1 MGRALL
7 ETLPASESLVRLG
20 VAALAGLA
28 VGIERE
34 WSGHASGPGARFAGV
49 RTFFLLGLVGGVSGW
64 LTAQGTATLAAVLIA
79 GSVALVTA
87 AYVIASR
94 RPQADT
100 DGTTEVAAIAVLAL
114 GALSGL
120 GEIRIAAGAAAV
132 AVVALREKGRIHEFV
147 RSLDEWELRGALHF
161 AVLALVIL
169 PLLPPGPF
177 GPFGG
182 IRPRALWVL
191 VLIFSGLNYIGF
203 VARRV
208 VGETR
213 GYGVAGLLGGLVS
226 STAVTLVFS
235 RESRLKPKLARSLGL
250 GIVAACAVMLG
261 RVTVVATVLDPV
273 VGGALAVRLL
283 PAYAVGLGL
292 LLWILRGEPGTRR
305 EAADRMSDTNNPLR
319 LLSAIRMAILFQV
332 SLMAVDFVR
341 ERAGDPGILGLA
353 ALLGF
358 TDMDALTVSMARL
371 GAPAAAIASKAIVV
385 GILSNT
391 VLKLGLA
398 LGVGTGALRWVTVL
412 GLAAMGAAAGLG
424 LWFS

>member
-1 MGRALL
+1 MGGALI

-64 LTAQGTATLAAVLIA
+64 LTAQGTTTLAAVLIA

-94 RPQADT
+94 RPQGDA

-120 GEIRIAAGAAAV
+120 GEIRIAAGAAAL

-147 RSLDEWELRGALHF
+147 QSLEEWELRGALHF

-169 PLLPPGPF
+169 PLLPLGPY

-208 VGETR
+208 IGETR

-250 GIVAACAVMLG
+250 GIVAACAVLLG

-305 EAADRMSDTNNPLR
+305 EAPDRMSDANNPLR
-319 LLSAIRMAILFQV
+319 LFSAIRMAILFQV

-341 ERAGDPGILGLA
+341 ERAGDPGILSLA

-371 GAPAAAIASKAIVV
+371 GAPAAAIASKAIVI

-398 LGVGTGALRWVTVL
+398 LGVGTGALRRVTVL
-412 GLAAMGAAAGLG
+412 GLVALGAATGIG
-424 LWFS
+424 LWLS

>member
-1 MGRALL
+1 MVL

-34 WSGHASGPGARFAGV
+34 WSGHATGPGARFAGV

-94 RPQADT
+94 GPQGDT

-147 RSLDEWELRGALHF
+147 QSLQEWELRGALHF

-169 PLLPPGPF
+169 PLLPPGPY

-182 IRPRALWVL
+182 IRPRTLWVL

-250 GIVAACAVMLG
+250 GIVAACAVLLG

-305 EAADRMSDTNNPLR
+305 ETADRMSDTNNPLR
-319 LLSAIRMAILFQV
+319 LFSAIRMAILFQV
-332 SLMAVDFVR
+332 SLMAVDFAR

-358 TDMDALTVSMARL
+358 TDMDALTVAMARL
-371 GAPAAAIASKAIVV
+371 GASAASIASKAIVI
-385 GILSNT
+385 GIISNT

-398 LGVGTGALRWVTVL
+398 LGLGTGPLRRVTAL
-412 GLAAMGAAAGLG
+412 GLVAMGAAAGLG
-424 LWFS
+424 LWLS

>member
-1 MGRALL
+1 VL

-49 RTFFLLGLVGGVSGW
+49 RTFFLLGLIGGVSGW
-64 LTAQGTATLAAVLIA
+64 LTAQGTAGLAAVLIA
-79 GSVALVTA
+79 GAVALVTA
-87 AYVIASR
+87 AYVVVSR
-94 RPQADT
+94 RPPGDA

-120 GEIRIAAGAAAV
+120 GEVRIASGAAAV
-132 AVVALREKGRIHEFV
+132 AVLALREKGRIHEFV
-147 RSLDEWELRGALHF
+147 RRLDEWELRGAFHF
-161 AVLALVIL
+161 AVLALVVL
-169 PLLPPGPF
+169 PLLPPGPY
-177 GPFGG
+177 GPLGG

-203 VARRV
+203 VARRA

-213 GYGVAGLLGGLVS
+213 GYGVAGLLGGVVS

-235 RESRLKPKLARSLGL
+235 RESRLKPKVARGLGL

-261 RVTVVATVLDPV
+261 RVTVVATALDPV
-273 VGGALAVRLL
+273 VGGALAIRLL

-292 LLWILRGEPGTRR
+292 LLWILRGDHGTRR
-305 EAADRMSDTNNPLR
+305 EAPDRMPDPTNPLR
-319 LLSAIRMAILFQV
+319 LFAAIRLAVLFQI
-332 SLMAVDFVR
+332 SLMAVAFVR

-353 ALLGF
+353 AILGL
-358 TDMDALTVSMARL
+358 TDMDALTVSMAQL
-371 GAPAAAIASKAIVV
+371 GASAASIASKAIVI
-385 GILSNT
+385 GIISNT

-398 LGVGTGALRWVTVL
+398 LGLGTGPLRRVTAL
-412 GLAAMGAAAGLG
+412 GLVAMGAAAGLG
-424 LWFS
+424 LWLT

>member
-1 MGRALL
+1 VLD
-7 ETLPASESLVRLG
+7 TLPASESLVRLG

-64 LTAQGTATLAAVLIA
+64 LTSQGIAGLAAVLIA
-79 GSVALVTA
+79 GAVALVTA
-87 AYVIASR
+87 AYVVVSR
-94 RPQADT
+94 RPPGDT

-120 GEIRIAAGAAAV
+120 GEVRIASGAAAV
-132 AVVALREKGRIHEFV
+132 AVLALREKGRIHEFV
-147 RSLDEWELRGALHF
+147 RRLDEWELRGALHF
-161 AVLALVIL
+161 AVLALVVL
-169 PLLPPGPF
+169 PLLPPGPY
-177 GPFGG
+177 GPLGG
-182 IRPRALWVL
+182 FRPRALWVL
-191 VLIFSGLNYIGF
+191 VLIFSGINYIGF
-203 VARRV
+203 VARRA

-226 STAVTLVFS
+226 STAVALAFS
-235 RESRLKPKLARSLGL
+235 RESRLKPKVARGLGL

-261 RVTVVATVLDPV
+261 RVTVVATALDPA
-273 VGGALAVRLL
+273 VGGALAIRLL

-292 LLWILRGEPGTRR
+292 LLWILRGDHGRR
-305 EAADRMSDTNNPLR
+305 EAPDRMPDPTNPLR
-319 LLSAIRMAILFQV
+319 LFAAMRLAVLFQI
-332 SLMAVDFVR
+332 SLMAVAFVR

-353 ALLGF
+353 ALLGL

-371 GAPAAAIASKAIVV
+371 GASAASIASKAIVI
-385 GILSNT
+385 GIISNT

-398 LGVGTGALRWVTVL
+398 LGLGTGPLRRVTAL
-412 GLAAMGAAAGLG
+412 GLVAMGAAAGLG
-424 LWFS
+424 LWLS